1 MIDQSEKKL
10 REDLLEKLID
20 NKLTGPTLQISFHC
34 NPDQLPEKKLPHGNW
49 ASLYVLYRA
58 YADVQG
64 EEAAGKSVF
73 YRVARKWKAC
83 LRFHKTIDA
92 QRMQNMRYDQSPDC
106 TVCCISAGQCSTVSN
121 CLTGACINK
130 TSLRTLPSKLCFQHS
145 CFRTTRPSGKTG
157 RYIG

>member
-83 LRFHKTIDA
+83 LRFHKPSMHSVCKTCATIKA
-92 QRMQNMRYDQSPDC
+92 QIAQS
-106 TVCCISAGQCSTVSN
+106 VASRLGNVQ
-121 CLTGACINK
+121 
-130 TSLRTLPSKLCFQHS
+130 Q
-145 CFRTTRPSGKTG
+145 
-157 RYIG
+157 